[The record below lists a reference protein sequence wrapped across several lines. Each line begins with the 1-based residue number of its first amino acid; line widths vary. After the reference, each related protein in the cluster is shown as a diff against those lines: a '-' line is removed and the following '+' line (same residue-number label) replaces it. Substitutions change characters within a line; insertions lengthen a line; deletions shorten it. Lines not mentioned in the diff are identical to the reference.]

1 MTIDRIAIETINAAI
16 LDLQKQIDELRR
28 MIQLLRETVREKK

>member
-1 MTIDRIAIETINAAI
+1 MTIDRIAIETINAAL

-28 MIQLLRETVREKK
+28 MIQLLKEKK

>member
-28 MIQLLRETVREKK
+28 MIQLLREKK

>member
-1 MTIDRIAIETINAAI
+1 MTISKLDIDTINAAL

-28 MIQLLRETVREKK
+28 MIQLLEKERK

>member
-1 MTIDRIAIETINAAI
+1 MTISRLNIDAINAAL

-28 MIQLLRETVREKK
+28 MIQLLREKK

>member
-1 MTIDRIAIETINAAI
+1 MTIDRIAIETINAAL

-28 MIQLLRETVREKK
+28 MIQLLREKK